1 MLSAT
6 ELIINEKHVKIGII
20 GAGAIGRAFATQA
33 VRAGYEV
40 VLSNRHG
47 PASLAPLVAQLGGR
61 ARAGTVAEAAQAEVV
76 FLALPW
82 EQVAP
87 VAASVS
93 SWEGRLVI
101 DPTNPIL
108 LPGFRLAELGGR
120 PSSEVVAGLV
130 PGARVVKAFNT
141 LMPAVL
147 AANPR
152 EAGGQRVIFYSGND
166 SAAKATV
173 AGLLQQMGFAGIDL
187 GLLHEGGKLQQFPGG
202 PLPTLN
208 LLKVA

>member
-1 MLSAT
+1 V
-6 ELIINEKHVKIGII
+6 KHVKIGII
-20 GAGAIGRAFATQA
+20 GAGAIGRAFAVQA

-40 VLSNRHG
+40 VLSNRRG
-47 PASLAPLVAQLGGR
+47 PASLAPLVSQLGGR

-87 VAASVS
+87 VTASIA
-93 SWEGRLVI
+93 SWAGRVVI

-120 PSSEVVAGLV
+120 PSSEVVASLV

-141 LMPAVL
+141 LTPAVL

-173 AGLLQQMGFAGIDL
+173 AGLLQQMGFAGVDL
-187 GLLHEGGKLQQFPGG
+187 GLLQEGGKLQQFPGG

>member
-1 MLSAT
+1 
-6 ELIINEKHVKIGII
+6 VKIGII
-20 GAGAIGRAFATQA
+20 GAGAIGRAFAIQA
-33 VRAGYEV
+33 VQAGYEV
-40 VLSNRHG
+40 VLSNRRG

-61 ARAGTVAEAAQAEVV
+61 TTAGTVAEAAQAEIV

-87 VAASVS
+87 VTASVP

-108 LPGFRLAELGGR
+108 LPGFRVAELGGR

-130 PGARVVKAFNT
+130 PGAHVVKAFNT
-141 LMPAVL
+141 LTPAVL

-166 SAAKATV
+166 TTAKATV
-173 AGLLQQMGFAGIDL
+173 AGMLQQMGFAGVDL
-187 GLLHEGGKLQQFPGG
+187 GLLQEGGKLQQFPGG
-202 PLPTLN
+202 SLPTLN
-208 LLKVA
+208 LLKIS

>member
-1 MLSAT
+1 MSAT